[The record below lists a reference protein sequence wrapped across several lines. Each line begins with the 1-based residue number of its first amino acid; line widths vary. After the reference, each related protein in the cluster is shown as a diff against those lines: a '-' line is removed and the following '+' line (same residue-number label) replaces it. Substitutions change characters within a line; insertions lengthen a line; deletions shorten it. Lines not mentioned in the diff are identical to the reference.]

1 MNILF
6 LEKLLNLDNK
16 IKLKKNYKIHKN
28 KNTKK
33 EKVSVIFTRLNYKLN
48 KDFLIQYPNLRTIV
62 TPTTGVNH
70 IDLDYLKKNNIKLIN
85 LLKFRKKIDKI
96 YSTSQFTLSL
106 ILSASRRVLEYSYF
120 SKKGFLDR
128 YHFKTFQFQKLT
140 CGIIGYGRIGKYVSK
155 NLKKLGFKVL
165 VYEKYLNEKKIKNTK
180 LSFVSLKK
188 LLNFSDIISLNV
200 NYNDSNKNL
209 LNKKNLK
216 FCLKKPIL
224 VNTSRGELINEKDL
238 IYFIKK
244 KIISSAYLDVFKN
257 EQNPNKINKE
267 LLNMNKKGMLHL
279 LPHIGGATLDAMI
292 ETENIVIESLL
303 NEKNKYF

>member
-1 MNILF
+1 MNILV
-6 LEKLLNLDNK
+6 LEKFLNFNNNNK
-16 IKLKKNYKIHKN
+16 IKSHYKVQYNKN
-28 KNTKK
+28 KKK
-33 EKVSVIFTRLNYKLN
+33 EKVSVIFTRLNYKLDQN
-48 KDFLIQYPNLRTIV
+48 FLIKYPNLKTIV
-62 TPTTGVNH
+62 TPTTGMNH
-70 IDLDYLKKNNIKLIN
+70 LDLDYIKKNNIKLIN
-85 LLKFRKKIDKI
+85 LLKFKKKLDKI
-96 YSTSQFTLSL
+96 YSTSQYTLSL
-106 ILSASRRVLEYSYF
+106 IMSASRKILEYSYL
-120 SKKGFLDR
+120 SKKGSLDR
-128 YHFKTFQFQKLT
+128 YHYNTFQFQKLT

-165 VYEKYLNEKKIKNTK
+165 IYEKYLNEKKIKNK
-180 LSFVSLKK
+180 NLSFVSLKK

-200 NYNDSNKNL
+200 NYIQSNKDF

-257 EQNPNKINKE
+257 EQNPKQINKE

-279 LPHIGGATLDAMI
+279 LPHIGGATLDALI

-303 NEKNKYF
+303 NEHN

>member
-1 MNILF
+1 MNILV
-6 LEKLLNLDNK
+6 LEKFLNFNNNNK
-16 IKLKKNYKIHKN
+16 IKPFYEIQYN
-28 KNTKK
+28 KNTRKN
-33 EKVSVIFTRLNYKLN
+33 KVSVIFTRLNYKLDKN
-48 KDFLIQYPNLRTIV
+48 FLIKYPNLKIIV
-62 TPTTGVNH
+62 TPTTGINH
-70 IDLDYLKKNNIKLIN
+70 LDLDYINKNNIKLIN

-96 YSTSQFTLSL
+96 YSTSQYTLSL
-106 ILSASRRVLEYSYF
+106 ILSASRRILEYSYL
-120 SKKGFLDR
+120 SKKGSLHR
-128 YHFKTFQFQKLT
+128 YHYKTFQFQKLT

-165 VYEKYLNEKKIKNTK
+165 IYEKYLNKKRIKNTK

-200 NYNDSNKNL
+200 NYIQSNKDF

-257 EQNPNKINKE
+257 EQNPKKINKE
-267 LLNMNKKGMLHL
+267 LLNMNKKGILHL
-279 LPHIGGATLDAMI
+279 LPHIGGATWDALI
-292 ETENIVIESLL
+292 ETENLVIESLL
-303 NEKNKYF
+303 NEYN